1 MRVGLFTNNYL
12 PFRGGVTTAVETLR
26 LGLEALGHRSWVFA
40 PASQQPHPDPPFV
53 FRYPSIPA
61 PTYPGFSLPLPV
73 STRLARLA
81 RGLELDVVHVHHPF
95 LLGLTGRRLA
105 RRQRR
110 PLVFTYHT
118 RYEKYAHY
126 VPLPQRLVRGLA
138 VRLACRF
145 ADSADLIVAPSSHV
159 ADTLRARGVRAPIA
173 VIPTGVDLTVFR
185 PGSRERARRRLGL
198 PPDGLICLYAGRL
211 DREKSLERVLDA
223 FESIAA
229 AVSGATLHLVG
240 KGSHA
245 RALAERAGTGRA
257 SHRIVFHGGLAREA
271 LPDYYRAADLFLFA
285 SETETQGLVLAE
297 AHACALPAVAVRA
310 SGVDEVVSD
319 GETGLLTKAESG
331 EMADAAIGLL
341 LDAERR
347 AAMGQAGRRLAESRF
362 SAQRQIEAMVAHYEA
377 LLARG
382 R

>member
-12 PFRGGVTTAVETLR
+12 PFRGGVATAVETLR
-26 LGLEALGHRSWVFA
+26 QGLEALGHRTWIFA
-40 PASQQPHPDPPFV
+40 PAAQSPHADPPYV

-73 STRLARLA
+73 SRRLGRVARA
-81 RGLELDVVHVHHPF
+81 LELDVVHVHHPF

-105 RRQRR
+105 RRQRC

-126 VPLPQRLVRGLA
+126 VPLPPRLVRSLA

-145 ADSADLIVAPSSHV
+145 ADSADLIVAPSEHV
-159 ADTLRARGVRAPIA
+159 ADTLRRRGVAAPVA
-173 VIPTGVDLTVFR
+173 VIPTGVDLELFS
-185 PGSRERARRRLGL
+185 PASRERARHRLGL
-198 PPDGLICLYAGRL
+198 PPDGLICLYTGRL

-223 FESIAA
+223 FESVAV
-229 AVSGATLHLVG
+229 AVSTATLHLVG
-240 KGSHA
+240 KGSHSQA
-245 RALAERAGTGRA
+245 LERRAAAGRA
-257 SHRIVFHGGLAREA
+257 RPRIVFHGGLVREA

-297 AHACALPAVAVRA
+297 AHACGLPAVAVRA
-310 SGVDEVVSD
+310 SGVDEVVTD
-319 GETGLLTKAESG
+319 GETGILTKADTG

-341 LDAERR
+341 LDAGRR
-347 AAMGQAGRRLAESRF
+347 ASMGQAARRLVEARF
-362 SAQRQIEAMVAHYEA
+362 AAPRQTAAMVAHYEA
-377 LLARG
+377 LLARP

>member
-26 LGLEALGHRSWVFA
+26 EGLEALGHRAFVFA
-40 PASQQPHPDPPFV
+40 PAAQHPHPDPSFV

-61 PTYPGFSLPLPV
+61 PTYPGFSLAVPV
-73 STRLARLA
+73 SRRLGRLAR
-81 RGLELDVVHVHHPF
+81 RLDLDLVHVHHPF
-95 LLGLTGRRLA
+95 LLGVTGRRLA
-105 RRQRR
+105 RRLRR

-145 ADSADLIVAPSSHV
+145 ADSADLVVAPSDHV
-159 ADTLRARGVRAPIA
+159 ADTLRQRGVRAPVS
-173 VIPTGVDLTVFR
+173 VIPTGVDLDVFS
-185 PGSRERARRRLGL
+185 PGSCARARRRLGL
-198 PPDGLICLYAGRL
+198 PAEGLICLYTGRL

-223 FESIAA
+223 FESVAA
-229 AVSGATLHLVG
+229 AVSGASLHLVG

-245 RALAERAGTGRA
+245 HALERRAAAGRA
-257 SHRIVFHGGLAREA
+257 TRRIVFHGGLAREV

-310 SGVDEVVSD
+310 SGVDEVVAD
-319 GETGLLTKAESG
+319 GETGVLTKPEPG
-331 EMADAAIGLL
+331 EMADVVIGLL
-341 LDAERR
+341 LDPERR
-347 AAMGQAGRRLAESRF
+347 AAMGQAARRLAEARF
-362 SAQRQIEAMVAHYEA
+362 SATRQLEAMIGHYDG
-377 LLARG
+377 LLAR
-382 R
+382 RR

>member
-53 FRYPSIPA
+53 FRYPSVPA
-61 PTYPGFSLPLPV
+61 PTYPGFSLPLPI

-81 RGLELDVVHVHHPF
+81 RGLELDVVHV
-95 LLGLTGRRLA
+95 
-105 RRQRR
+105 
-110 PLVFTYHT
+110 YHT

-145 ADSADLIVAPSSHV
+145 ADSADLIVAPSAHV

-198 PPDGLICLYAGRL
+198 PADGLICLYAGRL
-211 DREKSLERVLDA
+211 DREKSLE
-223 FESIAA
+223 
-229 AVSGATLHLVG
+229 
-240 KGSHA
+240 
-245 RALAERAGTGRA
+245 
-257 SHRIVFHGGLAREA
+257 
-271 LPDYYRAADLFLFA
+271 
-285 SETETQGLVLAE
+285 
-297 AHACALPAVAVRA
+297 
-310 SGVDEVVSD
+310 
-319 GETGLLTKAESG
+319 
-331 EMADAAIGLL
+331 
-341 LDAERR
+341 
-347 AAMGQAGRRLAESRF
+347 
-362 SAQRQIEAMVAHYEA
+362 
-377 LLARG
+377 
-382 R
+382 